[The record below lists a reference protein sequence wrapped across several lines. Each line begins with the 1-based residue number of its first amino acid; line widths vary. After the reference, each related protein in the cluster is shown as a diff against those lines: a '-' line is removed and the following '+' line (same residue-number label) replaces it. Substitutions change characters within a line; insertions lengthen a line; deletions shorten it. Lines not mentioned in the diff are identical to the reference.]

1 MALSQQASSRQEAL
15 QARHEALETQ
25 LRELIRH
32 PSVSDA
38 ELRHLKLE
46 KLRLKEEMQS

>member
-15 QARHEALETQ
+15 QARHAALEARIHE
-25 LRELIRH
+25 LRRH
-32 PSVSDA
+32 PSVSDV
-38 ELRHLKLE
+38 ELRHLKVE